1 MKNKMDEDEL
11 RKLIGMRIAI
21 SRKAV
26 GMSQDDLAA
35 ALEVDK
41 MTISRWERGTR
52 SPNGAKLY
60 ALTKKLGCSAD
71 FLLGLSDT
79 LTIRK

>member
-1 MKNKMDEDEL
+1 MEEDEL
-11 RKLIGMRIAI
+11 RKLIGVRIAI
-21 SRKAV
+21 SRKAA
-26 GMSQDDLAA
+26 GMSQDDLAT

-52 SPNGAKLY
+52 SPNGVKLY
-60 ALTKKLGCSAD
+60 ALTQNLGCSAD

-79 LTIRK
+79 LTVHE